1 MECEPLLRGAPV
13 DGVEASEEVVESR
26 RTEVERD
33 ATLVGGHAELQGTS
47 YAKPL
52 SVAFQG
58 DETDLAE

>member
-33 ATLVGGHAELQGTS
+33 ATLVGGDAEL
-47 YAKPL
+47 P
-52 SVAFQG
+52 
-58 DETDLAE
+58 ETN